1 MPDPHSD
8 AQQVVATAANVAE
21 AEMIQAR
28 LAQAGIAALYQR
40 SIGGPAW
47 GPTGGQ
53 YIYVEAKD
61 LERARE
67 ILGTAGAPSEDELIQ
82 AEEEDAAARD
92 ARQPESEKASERPEP
107 KVHMIQAAIRRL
119 TRPLEQKDE

>member
-1 MPDPHSD
+1 
-8 AQQVVATAANVAE
+8 
-21 AEMIQAR
+21 MIRVQ
-28 LAQAGIAALYQR
+28 LAQAGIGALYQR

-67 ILGTAGAPSEDELIQ
+67 ILSTAEVPSEDELIQ
-82 AEEEDAAARD
+82 AEEEDAAARRS
-92 ARQPESEKASERPEP
+92 ARPEANEASESPAP
-107 KVHMIQAAIRRL
+107 KVNMIRAAIQKL
-119 TRPLEQKDE
+119 TRPLEQKDEK

>member
-1 MPDPHSD
+1 
-8 AQQVVATAANVAE
+8 
-21 AEMIQAR
+21 MIRVQ

-40 SIGGPAW
+40 SIGGPEW

-82 AEEEDAAARD
+82 AEEEDAAARQE
-92 ARQPESEKASERPEP
+92 RQPESEKASESPAP
-107 KVHMIQAAIRRL
+107 KVNMIRAAIQKL
-119 TRPLEQKDE
+119 TRPLEQKDER